1 MVLHFVCI
9 CVHGNQRSTLGVV
22 PLELDTLD
30 FETGSLIWDLML
42 GNWLNWLASESQ
54 VPSCL
59 CLPWARI
66 TSMQHPAQQE
76 LYPPSHLPSPA
87 FLFFPPPVRF
97 NPNSVWQRH
106 LRQAWR
112 PGFDPWV
119 LCGGKRELSSL
130 GCPLIYMCPPHTH
143 ITRLQKKQDVP
154 KHNFLRAGFSS
165 SFSLYFLIL
174 IFYFIQGLTRCPW
187 LAWNSL

>member
-1 MVLHFVCI
+1 MCAWEPEVNSGCCSSRAGHLRF
-9 CVHGNQRSTLGVV
+9 
-22 PLELDTLD
+22 
-30 FETGSLIWDLML
+30 WDR
-42 GNWLNWLASESQ
+42 
-54 VPSCL
+54 V
-59 CLPWARI
+59 
-66 TSMQHPAQQE
+66 
-76 LYPPSHLPSPA
+76 SHLGPYAWQLAKLAGQWVTLPTKPSPQSSIP
-87 FLFFPPPVRF
+87 FFPPPVRF

-106 LRQAWR
+106 VRQAWR

-165 SFSLYFLIL
+165 FFSLYFLIL
-174 IFYFIQGLTRCPW
+174 TFYFIQGLTRCPW